1 MEAKPSTFVHAIRLP
16 KVPPPRQPYSQP
28 RLSTAPLIPNRMAYF
43 RPLGPPPDPALVRSL
58 TAQQH
63 EMRQRVRAEPLAHEP
78 RLIAGCD
85 SSFPTPETIL
95 SVVVVLKFPSL
106 ELIEKVYSYGPVTM
120 PYVPGFLSFREADN
134 VVQAFAKLMHKP
146 DVIMVDGHG
155 IAHPRRVGIAA
166 HLGVLLDV
174 PTFGV
179 AKQKLTGSFTEPG
192 PEKGNITP
200 LTDTKT
206 GELIGQVIR
215 SKDKVLPL
223 FVSPGHRCDQATATR
238 LTLACL
244 RGYKLPEPT
253 RLADYWA
260 EKFKKEVR

>member
-1 MEAKPSTFVHAIRLP
+1 
-16 KVPPPRQPYSQP
+16 
-28 RLSTAPLIPNRMAYF
+28 MAYY
-43 RPLGPPPDPALVRSL
+43 RPPGPPPDPVLVREL
-58 TAQQH
+58 TERQQL
-63 EMRQRVRAEPLAHEP
+63 MRQQVRQEPLPAEP

-85 SSFPTPETIL
+85 SSFPTPDTIL
-95 SVVVVLKFPSL
+95 SVFVVLKFPSL
-106 ELIEKVYSYGPVTM
+106 ELVEKVYNYGPVDI
-120 PYVPGFLSFREADN
+120 PYVPGFLSFREAPN
-134 VVQAFAKLMHKP
+134 LIHAFAKLANKP

-155 IAHPRRVGIAA
+155 IAHPRRMGIAA
-166 HLGVLLDV
+166 HLGVLLDM

-179 AKQKLTGSFTEPG
+179 AKQKLTGRFTDPA
-192 PEKGNITP
+192 PERGSISP
-200 LTDTKT
+200 LLDNKSE
-206 GELIGQVIR
+206 ELIGQVLR

-260 EKFKKEVR
+260 EEFKKEVR

>member
-1 MEAKPSTFVHAIRLP
+1 
-16 KVPPPRQPYSQP
+16 
-28 RLSTAPLIPNRMAYF
+28 MAYY
-43 RPLGPPPDPALVRSL
+43 RPPGPAPDPVLVRSL
-58 TAQQH
+58 TEQQH
-63 EMRQRVRAEPLAHEP
+63 ELRQRVRLEPLPHPP

-85 SSFPTPETIL
+85 SSFPTPDTIL
-95 SVVVVLKFPSL
+95 SVFVVLQFPSL
-106 ELIEKVYSYGPVTM
+106 EVVEKVYTYGPVPL
-120 PYVPGFLSFREADN
+120 PYIPGLLSFREAPN
-134 VVQAFAKLMHKP
+134 VMATFAKLTHKP

-155 IAHPRRVGIAA
+155 IAHPRRMGIAA
-166 HLGVLLDV
+166 HLGVLLDM

-179 AKQKLTGSFTEPG
+179 AKNKLTGIFQEPA
-192 PEKGNITP
+192 PEKGSLTP
-200 LTDTKT
+200 LLDAKT
-206 GELIGQVIR
+206 GELIGEVVR

-260 EKFKKEVR
+260 EEFKKEVR